1 MLAQLHYMNQF
12 HPLARIGLQGDL
24 KATIEKVCR
33 AFAVGELRNFS
44 IIEYGFEDCNVG
56 IETTQGKFV
65 AKIFAK
71 IRTEEV
77 IQRYKAIMKNAIAAK
92 AQHPKLITKDDG
104 VIYKDADISCVL
116 MEYVSGRTFLD
127 MNRAPTIE
135 ELRIVLSEVAKI
147 SSITYKPINLYDAWA
162 VQNIRAMLEQVK
174 QYVQPEDL
182 LLAQQSIA
190 EYEKIPVDSLP
201 HCFVH
206 GDFTKANVMKANN
219 GKIYILDFSVSNW
232 YPRIQELAV
241 ITANL
246 FYSGPNGLSLKKRSQ
261 IISDEHTK
269 LVPLTDE
276 EKKYLYP
283 YAITCAAMEFLG
295 SHQEKY
301 IKGNTNAE
309 VDYWLDLGRQGL
321 QQAFKKN

>member
-1 MLAQLHYMNQF
+1 MNQF
-12 HPLARIGLQGDL
+12 HPLARIGLHNDIKPIL
-24 KATIEKVCR
+24 EKVCK
-33 AFAVGELRNFS
+33 AFAVGKLKNFS
-44 IIEYGFEDCNVG
+44 IIESGFEDCNVT
-56 IETTQGKFV
+56 IESTQGKFV

-71 IRTEEV
+71 IRSEEV
-77 IQRYKAIMKNAIAAK
+77 IQRYKAIMENAIAANV
-92 AQHPKLITKDDG
+92 QHPIILTKADG
-104 VIYKDADISCVL
+104 VIYKDTDISCVL
-116 MEYVSGRTFLD
+116 MEHITGKTFLD

-135 ELRIVLSEVAKI
+135 ELRIVLGEVAKI
-147 SSITYKPINLYDAWA
+147 SSITYKPIDLYDAWA

-174 QYVQPEDL
+174 QYIQPEDL
-182 LLAQQSIA
+182 LLVQHSIA
-190 EYEKIPVDSLP
+190 EYEKIPVVSLP

-206 GDFTKANVMKANN
+206 GDFTKANVMKADN
-219 GKIYILDFSVSNW
+219 GQIYILDFSVSNW

-241 ITANL
+241 IIANL
-246 FYSGPNGLSLKKRSQ
+246 LYNGPNGLSLKERYQ
-261 IISDEHTK
+261 IVSDEHNK
-269 LVPLTDE
+269 LIPLTDE

-321 QQAFKKN
+321 KQAFKQN